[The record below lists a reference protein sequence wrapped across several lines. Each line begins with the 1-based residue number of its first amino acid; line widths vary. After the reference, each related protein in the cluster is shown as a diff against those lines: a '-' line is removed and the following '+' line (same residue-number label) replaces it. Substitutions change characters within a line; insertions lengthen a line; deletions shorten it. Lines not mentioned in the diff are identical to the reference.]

1 MSGLIGQGVTLR
13 GFYDDNW
20 SLTFNITG
28 VVNRATD
35 MGKLMSLDTTA
46 DDAAKLSVAD
56 SAPLGVLLSYEDRKQ
71 EGIKTGAVALKG
83 GYGVPYTGA
92 LTVGASIVG
101 SATPGVAKAAA
112 AGSNRTIVTSVDAV
126 NGIAT
131 VLFL

>member
-1 MSGLIGQGVTLR
+1 MAGLIGEGVSLR

-28 VVNRATD
+28 TVLQADV
-35 MGKLMSLDTTA
+35 GKLVTQDTTVA
-46 DDAAKLSVAD
+46 DSAKLSVAD
-56 SAPLGVLLSYEDRKQ
+56 SVPLGILLSYEDRKQ
-71 EGIKTGAVALKG
+71 EGVKVGAVALKG
-83 GYGVPYTGA
+83 GYGVPFTGA

-112 AGSNRTIVTSVDAV
+112 AGANRTIVTKVD
-126 NGIAT
+126 NTNMIAT

>member
-1 MSGLIGQGVTLR
+1 MAGLIGEGVSLR

-20 SLTFNITG
+20 SLTFNVTG
-28 VVNRATD
+28 VVTQAEV
-35 MGKLMSLDTTA
+35 GKLMSLDTAAA
-46 DDAAKLSVAD
+46 DSAKLSVAD
-56 SAPLGVLLSYEDRKQ
+56 SVPLGVLLSYEDRKQ
-71 EGIKTGAVALKG
+71 EGIKVGAVAMKG

-112 AGSNRTIVTSVDAV
+112 AGANRTIVTKVDAV
-126 NGIAT
+126 NNIAT